1 MIAQALFQSAR
12 PRRAAGPCGLVIVT
26 VLALGATALPAL
38 AQDPARMA
46 QVVSAR
52 AGEDGFSGAVLVA
65 RGGEVL
71 LDQGAGFANREWS
84 VPNDGD
90 TKFRLGSLTK
100 QFTAVAVLLLRER
113 GQLDLDAPVK
123 TWLPD
128 APAAW
133 DAVTVRQ
140 LLSHTAGLPDF
151 TRLEDYEARKTASTT
166 TEDLMAR
173 FRDLPL
179 TFTPGERFAY
189 SNSNYVVL
197 TAIIEAA
204 SGQSYAEFVQANLFG
219 PLGMADSGY
228 DRADVILPRRAA
240 GYADGADGPVNAGYI
255 DMSVPSGAGGLY
267 STPHDLLKWEEGLF
281 GGRLLTPDSL
291 ALLTTPVRSG
301 YALGLLATQADGRT
315 LVWHNGAVDGFR
327 SYMAYDPAA
336 RTAVIV
342 LGNQEGDVA
351 DKLGADLAALSI
363 GRSVTLPSE
372 RRAIALAPDKLRQYE
387 GVFELAPSFAL
398 TVFVQDGRLMVQA
411 TGQAPAVLSAEGKD
425 AFYLTIVDARISFTR
440 NADGGVDGAI
450 LHQGGRDMPA
460 RRRPGS

>member
-1 MIAQALFQSAR
+1 MITKTLFRSAR
-12 PRRAAGPCGLVIVT
+12 PQRAAGSGLVVVA
-26 VLALGATALPAL
+26 VLTLGAAATPAL
-38 AQDPARMA
+38 AQDGARMA

-52 AGEDGFSGAVLVA
+52 ASEDGFSGSVLVA
-65 RGGEVL
+65 RNGEVL
-71 LDQGAGFANREWS
+71 LQQAEGFANLEWG
-84 VPNDGD
+84 VRNDGD

-113 GQLDLDAPVK
+113 GQLDLEGPVK

-128 APAAW
+128 APSAW

-140 LLSHTAGLPDF
+140 LLSHTAGIPDF
-151 TRLEDYEARKTASTT
+151 TRLEEYEARKTAPTT
-166 TEDLMAR
+166 TGELLAR

-179 TFTPGERFAY
+179 AFTPGEKFAY

-204 SGQSYAEFVQANLFG
+204 SGQPYADFVEANLFG
-219 PLGMADSGY
+219 PLAMADSGY
-228 DRADVILPRRAA
+228 DRAEAILPRRAA
-240 GYADGADGPVNAGYI
+240 GYAVGADGPVNAGFI
-255 DMSVPSGAGGLY
+255 DMSVPAGAGGLY
-267 STPHDLLKWEEGLF
+267 STTHDLLKWEEGLF
-281 GGRLLTPDSL
+281 GGRLLRPESL
-291 ALLTTPVRSG
+291 ALLTTPVRGG

-342 LGNQEGDVA
+342 LGNQEGDVV
-351 DKLGADLAALSI
+351 DKLGNDLATLSV
-363 GRSVTLPSE
+363 GGSVTLPSE
-372 RRAIALAPDKLRQYE
+372 RRAIALAPETLRQYE
-387 GVFELAPSFAL
+387 GVFELAPTFAL
-398 TVFVQDGRLMVQA
+398 TVFLQDGHLMVQA
-411 TGQAPAVLSAEGKD
+411 TNQAPAALSAEGED
-425 AFYLTIVDARISFTR
+425 AFYLTVVDARITFTR
-440 NADGGVDGAI
+440 NAEGAVDGAV